1 MTESIAVEP
10 MQWSTQFIPWVGKAW
25 KPGEHFAII
34 APTGAG
40 KTTFAAGILSTRR
53 YVVSLDAKGGD
64 TTLSKMGYRRL
75 PSWPGQKQMDRLIEN
90 DEKHNRES
98 RYIIGSAGRTKK
110 EAAALQQTLKSAV
123 SDIYEMGGWTV
134 YADELMILTDPRQF
148 NLRGDVDQ
156 MLIAARDRG
165 ISVVSSFQT
174 PRYVTPT
181 ASNQATWVAVSRT
194 RDVDVVNRLGE
205 ILGRPKAEIR
215 GAMKGLDR
223 YSWLVV
229 GRDPH
234 EPIRVTISEDL

>member
-1 MTESIAVEP
+1 MSESLSVEP
-10 MQWSTQFIPWVGKAW
+10 LEWREEFIPWVKESW

-40 KTTFAAGILSTRR
+40 KTTFAAGLLSTRR

-64 TTLSKMGYRRL
+64 TTLSRMGFRRL
-75 PSWPGQKQMDRLIEN
+75 ASWPGQKQLDRII
-90 DEKHNRES
+90 DQDDRDGRPS
-98 RYIIGSAGRTKK
+98 RFVIGSAGRTKK
-110 EAAALQQTLKSAV
+110 EMAALKETLRHAV

-148 NLRGDVDQ
+148 NLRNDVDQ

-174 PRYVTPT
+174 PRYVTPM

-194 RDVDVVNRLGE
+194 RDTDVVNRLAE
-205 ILGRPKAEIR
+205 ILGRPKEEIR
-215 GAMKGLDR
+215 GAIKGLDR
-223 YSWLVV
+223 YSWIVV

-234 EPIRVTISEDL
+234 EPLRVTISEEL